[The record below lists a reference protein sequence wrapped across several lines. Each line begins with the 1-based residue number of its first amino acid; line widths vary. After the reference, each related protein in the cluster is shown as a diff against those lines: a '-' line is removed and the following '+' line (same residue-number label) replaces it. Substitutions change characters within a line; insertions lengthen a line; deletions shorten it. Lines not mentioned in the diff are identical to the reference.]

1 MGEGWLVT
9 EPVAVPD
16 RGWRRL
22 LRQFK
27 AFFGVGVLA
36 ALVHYG
42 LLIYLVEWR
51 KVDALPST
59 MAGYLAGGL
68 LSYILNRLL
77 TYDAERGHL
86 EAGWRFAV
94 VAFIGLGVTTLLMAV
109 FLRVLEWHYIPS
121 QVLTT
126 GIVLLWSF
134 FAHKYWSFRDRG

>member
-1 MGEGWLVT
+1 MTGEAVS
-9 EPVAVPD
+9 PV

-27 AFFGVGVLA
+27 SFFGVGILA
-36 ALVHYG
+36 AVVHYG

-51 KVDALPST
+51 KIDAVLAT

-68 LSYILNRLL
+68 LSYGLNRLL
-77 TYDAERGHL
+77 TYEAERGHL

-94 VAFIGLGVTTLLMAV
+94 VALIGLGLTTALMSV
-109 FLRVLEWHYIPS
+109 FLRLLDWHYIPA
-121 QVLTT
+121 QLVTT

>member
-1 MGEGWLVT
+1 MT
-9 EPVAVPD
+9 APVALPD

-27 AFFGVGVLA
+27 RFFGVGVLA

-51 KVDALPST
+51 KMDPLLST
-59 MAGYLAGGL
+59 MAGYLAGGV

-86 EAGWRFAV
+86 DAGWRFAV
-94 VAFIGLGVTTLLMAV
+94 VALIGLGVTTLLMAV
-109 FLRVLEWHYIPS
+109 FLRVLDWHYIPS

>member
-1 MGEGWLVT
+1 
-9 EPVAVPD
+9 
-16 RGWRRL
+16 
-22 LRQFK
+22 
-27 AFFGVGVLA
+27 
-36 ALVHYG
+36 
-42 LLIYLVEWR
+42 
-51 KVDALPST
+51 
-59 MAGYLAGGL
+59 L